1 MKLNLIKSYREL
13 PVIRVTS
20 LHELSQCPRNWA
32 HRNLSEETP
41 KSSENWASKF
51 GTGVH
56 GLIEEMS
63 KQVYLG
69 KELDTTAMLKYMKMI
84 NQNTKNREDV
94 NVDSYTDSFFE
105 KYSANEY
112 ELVGLEEEV
121 EVNLPIEGCTFVL
134 RGHCDMIFRNRN
146 TGQLVIHDHKT
157 NRKYEGYKKWRD
169 KIQPS
174 AYAYMV
180 RQLAKDGRFGE
191 YDETLPIKFCIGY
204 INHIS
209 SAELPR
215 EERIEY
221 LTSDYGTPI
230 VREDKIQFVEWEFPR
245 IEDDIF
251 LRRTER
257 LVQSLS
263 AWEDANWPGIFGE
276 ACAYC
281 SLRESCKDYA
291 LGARRSTELLIR
303 AMSDSDRAFHFEFAE
318 RTMQAFEL
326 ALKASEE
333 ALKKEILLSENG
345 RVLSMQSGKRYCL
358 KDGKIAQFEE

>member
-1 MKLNLIKSYREL
+1 MKLNLVKSYKEL

-20 LHELSQCPRNWA
+20 LYELGQCPRNWA
-32 HRNLSEETP
+32 HRNLSGDTP

-63 KQVYLG
+63 KQIYLG
-69 KELDTTAMLKYMKMI
+69 KELDKTKTLKYMTMI
-84 NQNTKNREDV
+84 HQNTKNKEGV

-121 EVNLPIEGCTFVL
+121 ETELPIDDCTFVL
-134 RGHCDMIFRNRN
+134 RGHCDMIFRNKN

-169 KIQPS
+169 KTQPS

-180 RQLAKDGRFGE
+180 RKLAKDGRFGE
-191 YDETLPIKFCIGY
+191 YNDELPIKFCIGY
-204 INHIS
+204 INHFDS
-209 SAELPR
+209 KNMPR

-221 LTSDYGTPI
+221 LTSDYNVGL
-230 VREDKIQFVEWEFPR
+230 VREDKIQFVEWEFSN
-245 IEDDIF
+245 IEDQLF
-251 LRRTER
+251 LRRTEN
-257 LVQSLS
+257 LVNSLQ
-263 AWEDANWPGIFGE
+263 AWEEANWPGIFGE

-281 SLRESCKDYA
+281 SLRESCQDYA
-291 LGARRSTELLIR
+291 MGARRSTELIIR
-303 AMSDSDRAFHFEFAE
+303 AMSSTDAALHFEFAE
-318 RTMQAFEL
+318 KTMQAFEL
-326 ALKASEE
+326 ALVASEE
-333 ALKKEILLSENG
+333 VLKKQILLSETGN
-345 RVLSMQSGKRYCL
+345 VMSMQSGKVYTL
-358 KDGKIAQFEE
+358 ENGKVVQVNV